1 MMTLAMK
8 IDADIRAHEALHHD
22 VVRVEMMPEDW
33 DDLVSELETEPIVDE
48 AGRRRLWGYPVR
60 LIDHV
65 AAPSVVAV

>member
-48 AGRRRLWGYPVR
+48 AGRRRL
-60 LIDHV
+60 
-65 AAPSVVAV
+65 